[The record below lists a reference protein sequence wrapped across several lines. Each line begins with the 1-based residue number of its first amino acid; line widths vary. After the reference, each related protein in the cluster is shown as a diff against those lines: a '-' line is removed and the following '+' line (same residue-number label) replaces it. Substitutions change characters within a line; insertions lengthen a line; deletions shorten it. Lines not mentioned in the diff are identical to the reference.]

1 MRVLIINNLSS
12 GLRNGAIFDFV
23 RKFSKDSDE
32 VVIRNTDGTTRIE
45 DCLVGARGFD
55 LVVASGGDGT
65 IATVCY
71 ELRDS
76 GIPILPF
83 PAGTGNLLAT
93 NLDQPDEP
101 FAIAKIAREML
112 SAEYDLGELRFEGV
126 DGPTTKG
133 FAIISGAGFDATI
146 MENSDRLK
154 ETLGPMAYV
163 AAALA
168 NPTPTLARFTI
179 SLDDTVVK
187 VEGIAVLLLNFAKIY
202 PDISITHANDPR
214 DGMLEVVVLKQHNT
228 VELLPV
234 LIAAFLDR
242 EGRFPGRTNA
252 LEVFTSKSVRVESDP
267 PLRIQYD
274 GEPANVCTPLEA
286 RILPKA
292 TRLVITEEEMRRI
305 TERERASN

>member
-1 MRVLIINNLSS
+1 MRVLIVNNLSS

-23 RKFSKDSDE
+23 RKFSMDGDE

-45 DCLVGARGFD
+45 SFLEDAREFD

-71 ELRDS
+71 ELRYT
-76 GIPILPF
+76 GVPILPF

-101 FAIAKIAREML
+101 FAIARMARDMQ
-112 SAEYDLGELRFEGV
+112 SAEYDLGELILEDESG
-126 DGPTTKG
+126 TTTRG

-154 ETLGPMAYV
+154 ESLGPMAYV

-168 NPTPTLARFTI
+168 NPTPPLARFTI
-179 SLDDTVVK
+179 TMDDQVVE
-187 VEGIAVLLLNFAKIY
+187 VEGIAVLLLNFARIY
-202 PDISITHANDPR
+202 PDVSITHANDPR
-214 DGMLEVVVLKQHNT
+214 DGLLEVVVLKQHNT
-228 VELLPV
+228 VELLPAF
-234 LIAAFLDR
+234 IAAFLDR

-252 LEVFTSKSVRVESDP
+252 MEVHTTKEVRVESDP
-267 PLRIQYD
+267 PLRIQFD
-274 GEPANVCTPLEA
+274 GEPANVCTPLQA
-286 RILPKA
+286 RILPMA
-292 TRLVITEEEMRRI
+292 TRLVITDEEAKRI
-305 TERERASN
+305 ANR

>member
-1 MRVLIINNLSS
+1 MRALIINNLSS

-23 RKFSKDSDE
+23 RKLSKDSDE
-32 VVIRNTDGTTRIE
+32 IVIRNSDGTTRIE
-45 DCLVGARGFD
+45 GFLGDALDFD

-76 GIPILPF
+76 GVPILPF

-101 FAIAKIAREML
+101 FAIAKIARAML
-112 SAEYDLGELRFEGV
+112 SAEYDLGELRYEGV

-133 FAIISGAGFDATI
+133 FAIISGAGYDATI

-168 NPTPTLARFTI
+168 NPTPALARFTI
-179 SLDDTVVK
+179 TLDDRIVEI
-187 VEGIAVLLLNFAKIY
+187 EGIAVLLLNFARIY

-214 DGMLEVVVLKQHNT
+214 DGLLEVVVLKQHNT
-228 VELLPV
+228 VELLPAF
-234 LIAAFLDR
+234 IAAFLDR

-267 PLRIQYD
+267 PLRIQFD
-274 GEPANVCTPLEA
+274 GEPANASTPFEA
-286 RILPKA
+286 KILPRA
-292 TRLVITEEEMRRI
+292 TRLVISENELERI
-305 TERERASN
+305 TDR